1 MALSQESFGSMS
13 RFYYHHSP
21 HCLEHNIPNF
31 SLPIFNQSC
40 EELISRHSKLGIRAA
55 RTQQENQIQT
65 KFLIVRSSLWFFF
78 FLYLLVISGNC
89 LPWQGISVVFNC
101 VFSLIKWP
109 KVSKWKADYQ
119 QQGYFITSFY
129 NVSIYDKVFK
139 ALRNMSFCTNA
150 GDFPLPSG
158 WIRRWIIENW
168 NQRGSKS
175 VTDSKQTFFFNWV
188 LVQLQRKLCSVW
200 FSFEPHRGFK
210 VRV

>member
-1 MALSQESFGSMS
+1 M
-13 RFYYHHSP
+13 
-21 HCLEHNIPNF
+21 I
-31 SLPIFNQSC
+31 
-40 EELISRHSKLGIRAA
+40 
-55 RTQQENQIQT
+55 
-65 KFLIVRSSLWFFF
+65 FF

-210 VRV
+210 VRVWVQFWIYKEITIWISFQFGFGFRSMLSSAFIQWLKLFQQLWPWGS